1 MVSEKKKQML
11 NAVKKDIENYSV
23 IGMLDMYKLPARQL
37 QQIRTKLVGKAVIKM
52 TKKSLIKMALE
63 ESKRQGISELDPHI
77 GIEPALLLSNSD
89 PFELSRLIEDS
100 KSSAFAK
107 EGDVA
112 PKDINIAAGPTS
124 LKPGPVI
131 GELQRVKIPAGVEGD
146 KIVIRQDV
154 VVAKEGQI
162 IDKNLA
168 DVLAKLGIEPVEIGL
183 NLAAIWENGII
194 YKKGL
199 LFIPKERYLEDLK
212 VCYSNAFNL
221 ALGIDYPTKETVP
234 LLLSKAHQNAFNLAI
249 SANILTKET
258 AEHLLQKAYNQMLN
272 LKEKIPETVEKESVE
287 SEKLKETENSKSEE
301 IKNEGEN

>member
-1 MVSEKKKQML
+1 ML
-11 NAVKKDIENYSV
+11 NAVKKDMENYSV

-37 QQIRTKLVGKAVIKM
+37 QQIRTKLIGKAVIKM
-52 TKKSLIKMALE
+52 VKKSLIKMALE
-63 ESKRQGISELDPHI
+63 ESKRQGISDLDPHI

-89 PFELSRLIEDS
+89 PFELARLIEDS

-107 EGDVA
+107 EGDMA
-112 PKDINIAAGPTS
+112 PRDINISAGPTS

-199 LFIPKERYLEDLK
+199 LFIPKEKYLEDLK

-221 ALGIDYPTKETVP
+221 ALGIGYPTKETVP
-234 LLLSKAHQNAFNLAI
+234 LLLSKAHQNAFNLAM
-249 SANILTKET
+249 SANILTKEN
-258 AEHLLQKAYNQMLN
+258 AEHLLQKAYNQMLS

-287 SEKLKETENSKSEE
+287 SEKPKETESSNPEE